1 MDAGVET
8 LNSAIAL
15 IDDTNKDLRH
25 YSEQVI
31 VDPQTLA
38 DTEARLEQI
47 YGLARKHRV
56 QPERLAEHAQSL
68 RKEFDAIASDRS
80 SLEQLTAQEAEQ
92 QRAFKEQA
100 KELSSL
106 RTKSKVVWICSG
118 RTDARAGHEGRR
130 AQHRI
135 SSPTKRT
142 RVEQIEFHVRTNK
155 SFDAGPLNRI
165 ASGGEQ
171 PHQSCYSDCCCSAKP
186 AAMPDFG

>member
-38 DTEARLEQI
+38 ATEARLEQI

-80 SLEQLTAQEAEQ
+80 SLAQLTAQEAAQ

-106 RTKSKVVWICSG
+106 RTNKQSRLELQWTNRC
-118 RTDARAGHEGRR
+118 ARWA
-130 AQHRI
+130 
-135 SSPTKRT
+135 
-142 RVEQIEFHVRTNK
+142 
-155 SFDAGPLNRI
+155 
-165 ASGGEQ
+165 
-171 PHQSCYSDCCCSAKP
+171 
-186 AAMPDFG
+186 